1 MLVACIP
8 GAVGYKYIV
17 LSISCLGDGCENVYG
32 LDFRITEKM
41 ITFAKFYSRDADIYK
56 FTDY

>member
-1 MLVACIP
+1 M
-8 GAVGYKYIV
+8 V
-17 LSISCLGDGCENVYG
+17 LSISCLGDGYENVYG